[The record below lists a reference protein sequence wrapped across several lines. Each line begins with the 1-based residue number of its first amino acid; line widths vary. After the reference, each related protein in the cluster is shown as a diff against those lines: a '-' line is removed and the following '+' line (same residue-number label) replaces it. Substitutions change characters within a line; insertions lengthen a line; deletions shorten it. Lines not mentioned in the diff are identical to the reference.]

1 MSMKKR
7 LISLLLAA
15 LMLALNVSPAMAQV
29 ATPTEQQKDPATSTD
44 LKEMTNLEFTYDG
57 QPHSATVENAVSWGN
72 NWKVTIAVR
81 YVKDGALIQEA
92 APKDVGTYSV
102 EGSFKASYNGNEANK
117 PTKTEYDYPNTWKK
131 VGTIKINPANIA
143 GAEVKTVENL
153 TYAGTEITPASAI
166 TSVTLGGM
174 ILQEGTDYTLSKAT
188 QKADTGDAI
197 EYTATLTGKGNF
209 TGDRP
214 VEYSVTKQT
223 GFTVQLSATEHEFTS
238 KGAVPEVSVKA
249 GDQTLDIKNFDV
261 AFVDA
266 ENKPVNRFV
275 NAGTYQVVVTG
286 KGNYN
291 GTAGA
296 TYTVKPA
303 KLIAADLKETSEGHT
318 YTKEGVEPTV
328 KVSHDGV
335 ALTKDSDFTVKMLD
349 PKGEE
354 ITGKL
359 VDAGTYT
366 LLVTGKGNYTGT
378 VSKTYE
384 IAAADLSKAKIT
396 LAADATYTRE
406 GVMPADVV
414 KKVTVDGVDLKY
426 STDYQIGGADKP
438 IMDAGTYRLMLSGVP
453 NKYGKVN
460 YQGTARTADYTI
472 NKCKIDKTAVVELDP
487 ENPDYTGEVYQPVKK
502 VTVAGMTLLPSE
514 YTVTTDKELK
524 AQGAYKI
531 TIAAVKDSNFE
542 GSVTIPYTINPQ
554 DMNKNGAARLEHESH
569 VYTREG
575 NLPEVIVED
584 QDVKGKLLTEGVDY
598 TVTFV
603 DAKNKQVDNFLDV
616 GLYQALVKPVN
627 QGNFKGEGYQLPY
640 EVKPAALSEA
650 KLTLDKT
657 AYKGKDVIPDEV
669 KIASVKAGEIELT
682 ADEFAIE
689 YLDAEGNPV
698 TSFQEVG
705 KYAVKVKA
713 ISPNFEGEITLPFEI
728 EYGVAEEPATLV
740 GTQQNG
746 WYNKTLAQITA
757 PKGYTI
763 SKGGEKNAL
772 ATADSAWSAFITYE
786 DVECKQGVQ
795 SYYLKKDEDGSITDV
810 MTIDYMQDT
819 TVPKVNVKFQGAH
832 VILTAD
838 DANED
843 APVSGVIASL
853 YLGND
858 DKPLYTVTSTD
869 KETGVKAEWLIRE
882 GGNYRLVVVDQAG
895 NTTTFGTKP
904 ENMKEWTEQYYADS
918 DKDGLCDEYERNISK
933 TDPQNPDSD
942 HDGLSDGEEVRLGT
956 NPNSGDTDGDGL
968 SDYQEVREFHTD
980 PKKADAN
987 KDGLGDFITVCIRSY
1002 FASDETPAG
1011 LAISLNNKVNKAESK
1026 LAGDAL
1032 ADAVKKLEDN
1042 MYIQLVQVNVYEGK
1056 GRNVL
1061 FGKEAVALHNNL
1073 DKLRMTHMNL
1083 EDRSLYGVHLEKG
1096 MFVCYDVDEI
1106 GKFTPK
1112 KAYNL
1117 LQLLGVDSL
1126 ENVSVMA
1133 DDHAKLF
1140 VLASWDDID
1149 KQAATDLYVILPE
1162 KDLVWSI
1169 PDTKGCKAFAVAPDA
1184 SRIAYLKDGKATM
1197 LDLVSGTPLL
1207 DKLQVNAQMLAFM
1220 QDGAMVTEIKGI
1232 KATAYTPAEDGME
1245 LLEKRVDFYGCYDVE
1260 QPTMNGHAMNVVIS
1274 SADCNLVD
1282 DGTVLS
1288 VVINGYASSARSS
1301 HLSYQNLAE
1310 DKPQVY
1316 LDYLR

>member
-7 LISLLLAA
+7 LVSLLLAA
-15 LMLALNVSPAMAQV
+15 LMLALSVSSAMAQV
-29 ATPTEQQKDPATSTD
+29 ATTETVTTPTD
-44 LKEMTNLEFTYDG
+44 LVDAWQIAPKDYDGKPYVVTPPPHKEMADWEITCTLTYDG
-57 QPHSATVENAVSWGN
+57 KAEPPTLPGKYQVQLTYNCKRVSTGEII
-72 NWKVTIAVR
+72 KPIV
-81 YVKDGALIQEA
+81 
-92 APKDVGTYSV
+92 YS
-102 EGSFKASYNGNEANK
+102 EEM
-117 PTKTEYDYPNTWKK
+117 E
-131 VGTIKINPANIA
+131 IRPANLA
-143 GAEVKTVENL
+143 GAEVKVNAL
-153 TYAGTEITPASAI
+153 TYAGEEITPADAI
-166 TSVTLGGM
+166 ASVTLGDM
-174 ILQEGTDYTLSKAT
+174 TLTEGKDYTLGKASK
-188 QKADTGDAI
+188 KADEGDAI
-197 EYTATLTGKGNF
+197 VYTATLTGKGNF
-209 TGDRP
+209 TGTKT
-214 VEYSVTKQT
+214 VEYRVTKQS
-223 GFTVQLSATEHEFTS
+223 GFTVLLSATWHEFTP
-238 KGAVPEVSVKA
+238 KGAMPTVTVKA
-249 GDQTLDIKNFDV
+249 GLDTLDIKNFDV

-266 ENKPVNRFV
+266 ENNPVNRFV
-275 NAGTYQVVVTG
+275 NAGDYQVVVTG
-286 KGNYN
+286 KGNYQ
-291 GTAGA
+291 GTARA
-296 TYTVKPA
+296 NYTVKPA
-303 KLIAADLKETSEGHT
+303 VLRPDDMKDTSAGHT
-318 YTKEGVEPTV
+318 YTKEGVAPTV

-335 ALTKDSDFTVKMLD
+335 ALKDSEFTVKMLD
-349 PKGEE
+349 PKGKE

-359 VDAGTYT
+359 VEAGTYT
-366 LLVTGKGNYTGT
+366 LLVTATKGNYQGT

-384 IAAADLSKAKIT
+384 VAPADLAKAKIT
-396 LAADATYTRE
+396 LNANTVYTRE

-414 KKVTVDGVDLKY
+414 KNVTVGNMTLTNGV
-426 STDYQIGGADKP
+426 DYQIADADKALV
-438 IMDAGTYRLMLSGVP
+438 DAG
-453 NKYGKVN
+453 KYQLTLTGKENQYGNVN
-460 YQGTARTADYTI
+460 FKNSIKSKDYTI
-472 NKCKIDKTAVVELDP
+472 TKRKINSKSAKVELDP
-487 ENPDYTGEVYQPVKK
+487 ENPDYTGEVYQPVKT
-502 VTVAGMTLLPSE
+502 VTVDGIELKPEE

-524 AQGAYKI
+524 PQGNYKI
-531 TIAAVKDSNFE
+531 TIAAVKDCNFE
-542 GSVTIPYTINPQ
+542 GSITIPYTINQQ
-554 DMNKNGAARLEHESH
+554 DMNKNGAARLEPDSH
-569 VYTREG
+569 IYTREG
-575 NLPEVIVED
+575 NLPKVIVED

-603 DAKNKQVDNFLDV
+603 DAKNKKVDNFLDA
-616 GLYQALVKPVN
+616 GSYQVVVKPVVK
-627 QGNFKGEGYQLPY
+627 GNFKGEGYQLPY
-640 EVKPAALSEA
+640 EVEPATLSEV

-657 AYKGKDVIPDEV
+657 TYKGKDVIPDEV
-669 KIASVKAGEIELT
+669 KIASVKAGEIELKD
-682 ADEFAIE
+682 DEYAIE

-728 EYGVAEEPATLV
+728 EYCVAEEPATLV
-740 GTQQNG
+740 GTEQNG

-772 ATADSAWSAFITYE
+772 ATADSDWSAFITYE

-810 MTIDYMQDT
+810 MTIAYMQDT
-819 TVPKVNVKFQGAH
+819 TMPKVTVKFQGAH

-843 APVSGVIASL
+843 APVSGVTASL
-853 YLGND
+853 YLGNS
-858 DKPLYTVTSTD
+858 DKPLYTMSSTD
-869 KETGVKAEWLIRE
+869 KESSIKAEWLIRE
-882 GGNYRLVVVDQAG
+882 GGNYRLVVVDKAG

-918 DKDGLCDEYERNISK
+918 DKDGLCDEYEHNISK

-942 HDGLSDGEEVRLGT
+942 HDGLTDGEEVRLGT

-968 SDYQEVREFHTD
+968 SDYLEVREYHTD

-987 KDGLGDFITVCIRSY
+987 KDGLGDFITVCIRTY
-1002 FASDETPAG
+1002 FASDESPAG

-1026 LAGDAL
+1026 FAGDAL
-1032 ADAVKKLEDN
+1032 VDAVKKLEDN
-1042 MYIQLVQVNVYEGK
+1042 KYIASVPVNVYEGK

-1073 DKLRMTHMNL
+1073 DQLRMTHVNL

-1106 GKFTPK
+1106 GKFAPK

-1117 LQLLGVDSL
+1117 CQLLGVDSL

-1140 VLASWDDID
+1140 VVAAWDDAG
-1149 KQAATDLYVILPE
+1149 KQAATDLYVMVPE
-1162 KDLVWSI
+1162 KDQVWSI
-1169 PDTKGCKAFAVAPDA
+1169 PDTKGCQAFAVAPDA

-1232 KATAYTPAEDGME
+1232 KATTYMPAENGMALQE
-1245 LLEKRVDFYGCYDVE
+1245 SRVDFYGCYDVE
-1260 QPTMNGHAMNVVIS
+1260 QPTMNGHAMKVVIS

-1288 VVINGYASSARSS
+1288 VEINGYASSARSS
-1301 HLSYQNLAE
+1301 HISYRNLGE
-1310 DKPQVY
+1310 EKPQVY
-1316 LDYLR
+1316 LDYLK